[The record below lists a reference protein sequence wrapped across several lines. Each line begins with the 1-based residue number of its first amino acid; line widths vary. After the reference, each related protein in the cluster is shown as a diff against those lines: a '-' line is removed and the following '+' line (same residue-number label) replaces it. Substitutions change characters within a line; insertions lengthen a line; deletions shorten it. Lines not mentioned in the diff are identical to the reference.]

1 MRRIAMLVLSVCL
14 SLSASAQW
22 NTAGTVTSTTNSV
35 GIGTSN
41 PASKLHVLG
50 NTTLSGGVNSRTLV
64 PFFQH
69 AGNVV
74 GYTKLITPM
83 AGAPLH
89 GSFTLTIRGFRA
101 TTPGQA
107 FTAVCGAMLLADGV
121 LYQPSCHVAGTDL
134 PVELTTELR
143 PGASASVVVVRIGTP
158 SSTWGS
164 YSGFVA
170 DYAGLTAA
178 DPAAFSWSAGE
189 TTPAQG
195 PNMNAVVVD
204 DVAGRIGIGA
214 MSANGLLTIRGETGS
229 PGAAPVYVD
238 TPNPAG
244 YAVLRLNATAAE
256 LAKGGALA
264 SYGPAYNGPA
274 ANAYSPNTTTLSGFE
289 SSGLALAA
297 YHADGQIRIF
307 TGGYTAAAERMRIT
321 KDGKVGIGTASPQHA
336 LHVIGSI
343 HATNVI
349 GSTYQDVAEWVPA
362 TVDMEPG
369 TVVVLNPDRTN
380 EVMPSSRSYDT
391 TVAGVVSAQPGILLG
406 VGDASKEQIAT
417 TGRVKVRV
425 DASRGAIRVG
435 DLLVTSGTS
444 GVAMRSE
451 PTDIHGRTFH
461 QPGTIIGKA
470 LEPLSGGTGEILV
483 LLSLQ

>member
-1 MRRIAMLVLSVCL
+1 MMFVLLACL

-22 NTAGTVTSTTNSV
+22 SSATNVQWTNNNV
-35 GIGTSN
+35 GIGTST
-41 PASKLHVLG
+41 PAAKLHVAG
-50 NTTLSGGVNSRTLV
+50 NTLLGGALNSRTLV

-69 AGNVV
+69 GTNVT
-74 GYTKLITPM
+74 GYTKLITPL

-89 GSFTLTIRGFRA
+89 GAFTLTVRGFRA

-121 LYQPSCHVAGTDL
+121 LYQPACHVEGLAL
-134 PVELTTELR
+134 PVELATELR
-143 PGASASVVVVRIGTP
+143 PGATASVVVMRIGTP
-158 SSTWGS
+158 TAVWGS

-170 DYAGLTAA
+170 EYTGMTAA
-178 DPAAFSWSAGE
+178 DAAAFTWSAGE
-189 TTPAQG
+189 ATPAQG

-204 DVAGRIGIGA
+204 DLTGRIGIGA
-214 MSANGLLTIRGETGS
+214 TSSGLLTIRGETGS
-229 PGAAPVYVD
+229 PGAAPVYID
-238 TPNPAG
+238 SPNPAG
-244 YAVLRLNATAAE
+244 YSVVRLNSTAGE

-264 SYGPAYNGPA
+264 SYGPSYNGAVTA
-274 ANAYSPNTTTLSGFE
+274 AYAPSTTTLSGFE
-289 SSGLALAA
+289 SNGLALAA
-297 YHADGQIRIF
+297 YHADGNVRVY
-307 TGGYTAAAERMRIT
+307 TGGYAAAAERLRIT
-321 KDGKVGIGTASPQHA
+321 KDGNVGIGTSAPQHK

-343 HATNVI
+343 HATSVI

-369 TVVVLNPDRTN
+369 TVVVLNPGRTN
-380 EVMPSSRSYDT
+380 EVMPSSRPYDT
-391 TVAGVVSAQPGILLG
+391 TVAGVVSEQPGILLG
-406 VGDASKEQIAT
+406 IGDASKEQVAT

-425 DASRGAIRVG
+425 DATSAPIRVG
-435 DLLVTSGTS
+435 DLLVTSGRS

-451 PTDIHGRTFH
+451 PMDIRGRTFH

-470 LEPLSGGTGEILV
+470 LEPLAGGTGEILV